1 MRKTDLRPAASLLGD
16 AFGRPELL
24 TRLEAQL
31 VWRRWES
38 CVGAQLAAKSFPE
51 KFERG
56 TLWVSVTTAVW
67 VQELRMRQ
75 EAILERL
82 NTIAGKELFK
92 GLRFAVRPL
101 PKRATETEKELPPD
115 PEPIELCVVNEEL
128 DAPARKALGKL
139 KAMGRKRK

>member
-1 MRKTDLRPAASLLGD
+1 MRKTDLRPATSLMGD
-16 AFGRPELL
+16 ALGRPELL

-56 TLWVSVTTAVW
+56 TLSVSVTTAVW

-82 NTIAGKELFK
+82 NNLAGKELFK
-92 GLRFAVRPL
+92 SLRFAVRPL
-101 PKRATETEKELPPD
+101 PEKAKQKEKELPPD
-115 PEPIELCVVNEEL
+115 PEPIELHVANPEL
-128 DAPARKALGKL
+128 DAPARRALGKL